1 MCKALSKCVHG
12 VRRQHHPELDVAI
25 DLPPSSPISLPSR
38 ASSPPTLI
46 STLAGRPHPKSVVS
60 YTPCL
65 RPTHGHGRA
74 KHRQHPAQ
82 PPARAFQHALLHL
95 PDRAPDRR
103 SHRSH
108 SVHCFTR
115 EKVRHGGFNEAR
127 AHAVVVLPMYIFSG
141 Q

>member
-38 ASSPPTLI
+38 ASSPPTPI

-95 PDRAPDRR
+95 PDRAPIAEATAATPSIVSPERR
-103 SHRSH
+103 SAMVASTKQGHTQLSSCRCT
-108 SVHCFTR
+108 V
-115 EKVRHGGFNEAR
+115 
-127 AHAVVVLPMYIFSG
+127 YI
-141 Q
+141 